1 MSIVN
6 RLVVAAAT
14 IVIGTLASTD
24 AWACREGARAYPPE
38 ITAENSRLIATAD
51 HIVVGRLTTP
61 RRDGLRVRADIEP
74 ERVVRGSGRSI
85 AFEDQSLPST
95 CSPIASRRLGSLV
108 EGKSILIL
116 EKDGPDSFSILIDEG
131 GLLML
136 EAYDLIALIDPD
148 TGE

>member
-1 MSIVN
+1 M
-6 RLVVAAAT
+6 
-14 IVIGTLASTD
+14 ASTD
-24 AWACREGARAYPPE
+24 AWACREGARAYPSE
-38 ITAENSRLIATAD
+38 IATENSGLIATAD
-51 HIVVGRLTTP
+51 RIFIGRLTSP

-74 ERVVRGSGRSI
+74 ERIVRGTGRSI

-95 CSPIASRRLGSLV
+95 CSPLASRRLGSLV

-116 EKDGPDSFSILIDEG
+116 EKDGPDGFSILIDEG

-136 EAYDLIALIDPD
+136 EAGDLLALIEPD

>member
-1 MSIVN
+1 MIGA
-6 RLVVAAAT
+6 LV
-14 IVIGTLASTD
+14 STD

-38 ITAENSRLIATAD
+38 IAAENSRLIARAD
-51 HIVVGRLTTP
+51 HIVLGRLTSP
-61 RRDGLRVRADIEP
+61 RHDGFRVRADIEP
-74 ERVVRGSGRSI
+74 ERVLRGSGRSI

-108 EGKSILIL
+108 EDKSILIL
-116 EKDGPDSFSILIDEG
+116 EKDGPNGFSILIDEG

-136 EAYDLIALIDPD
+136 EAADLLALIEPD